1 MVGEDQMNAWTMDPG
16 LILGLKET
24 VPWGGEES
32 LEGGGEDGE
41 DEDSTCYQP
50 SPLSTWSMRTQ
61 FCQEVLSKTYYMWC
75 CVEAFGGL
83 HYNPKAR
90 LPAAARDRS
99 PRSSPGKNKKDR
111 TRESGGNRVYII
123 PSTVYLYS
131 EYHGGKPTDKKLI
144 LQLFDSVMR
153 QTKILRCSPHERVQ

>member
-1 MVGEDQMNAWTMDPG
+1 
-16 LILGLKET
+16 
-24 VPWGGEES
+24 
-32 LEGGGEDGE
+32 
-41 DEDSTCYQP
+41 
-50 SPLSTWSMRTQ
+50 MRTQ

-99 PRSSPGKNKKDR
+99 PRSSPGRNKKDR
-111 TRESGGNRVYII
+111 TRESGGNRAYVI
-123 PSTVYLYS
+123 PSTVYLSS

-153 QTKILRCSPHERVQ
+153 QTKKFYAVRHTREFSSSGVVLTGPLFYGARLLVHLLFACNLLFLGQFLI